1 VIFGSQ
7 VHGGFTTIREMKYTS
22 QHCFDKTVDDK
33 MALIVNAVFRI
44 AQNLVNKVTFI
55 AFMGAIAYHLKSTP
69 IS

>member
-1 VIFGSQ
+1 
-7 VHGGFTTIREMKYTS
+7 MKYTS